1 MDQFVVEIAF
11 RKDTTGGAEVAVIV
25 DIAFKF
31 VVDEGFHSKATD
43 IEFTAL
49 VECRLL
55 YILLEDKSALTV
67 FISFLDNIP
76 DLFEGRANRDANSSI
91 RILSRLYYPN
101 IFNSFFIFI
110 LSFIILL

>member
-1 MDQFVVEIAF
+1 MDQFVVQIAF
-11 RKDTTGGAEVAVIV
+11 GKDTTRSTEVAVIV
-25 DIAFKF
+25 DIPFEF
-31 VVDEGFHSKATD
+31 VVDQGFHSKATD

-55 YILLEDKSALTV
+55 YILLEDKSALTI
-67 FISFLDNIP
+67 FISFLDNVS
-76 DLFEGRANRDANSSI
+76 DLFERRANRDANSSI
-91 RILSRLYYPN
+91 RILSWFYYPN